1 MNLWMALRGK
11 EKVTG
16 KHLLIIGALLVFL
29 LISTAWTVAYTS
41 TSEFCGSTCHEM
53 SPMYQSWQMSA
64 HKNVSCDA
72 CHVEP
77 GVKGLVKAKANGL
90 KEVYVHVTSSNINP
104 KASKDD
110 FNCYSC
116 HQDKVKVN
124 TSKALAAKDPHTIK
138 HFDNGMTCV
147 TCHGGLVHDAKRNN
161 AVPRRDN
168 CTTCHLDAM
177 NK

>member
-16 KHLLIIGALLVFL
+16 KHLLIIGALIVFL

-41 TSEFCGSTCHEM
+41 TSEFCGTCHEM
-53 SPMYQSWQMSA
+53 GTMYQSWQMSA

-72 CHVEP
+72 CHVGP

-90 KEVYVHVTSSNINP
+90 QQVYVHVTSSNINP
-104 KASKDD
+104 KASEHDI
-110 FNCYSC
+110 NCYSC

-124 TSKALAAKDPHTIK
+124 TAKALAAKDPHTIK

-161 AVPRRDN
+161 IVPSRDN